1 MVSYSGAVAAAPG
14 LNRWYRT
21 VGSQPRPPGV
31 DIGGV
36 TGGESSATKVLL
48 LIIGAGD
55 HEAAWYVDMY
65 SNQSS
70 IAKRFVDPP
79 KSVDKRTVGGS

>member
-1 MVSYSGAVAAAPG
+1 MVAYSGAVAATPG
-14 LNRWYRT
+14 FNRWYCA
-21 VGSQPRPPGV
+21 VGSQPRPPGAN
-31 DIGGV
+31 IGGV

-65 SNQSS
+65 SDQSS
-70 IAKRFVDPP
+70 IAKRFVNPP
-79 KSVDKRTVGGS
+79 KSVDKRTVDGF